1 MTIRARLALGLVAIA
16 IIFAAPLTFALHSLR
31 HLHRT
36 TLELRQR
43 DFAASLLLNR
53 MRGALDGARQGELAL
68 LFVPADSTHDGMMQ
82 RLVRV
87 TAMSDTLALFGLTRE
102 ATQIR
107 AAVADAGLGV
117 PSEFHFAVASDTAR
131 ADSISRTV
139 VGPALRGA
147 ERVIATA
154 EQALRERTSE
164 RVRIADEE
172 TIRGRNAALAALLLA
187 TALALVVGVLL
198 WRAISQP
205 VSALEE
211 GMAAVADG
219 NFHHALRISPD
230 RRDEFG
236 RLAGSFQS
244 MTQQLAALDKL
255 QAEFIS
261 VASHELKTPINV
273 VLGYLQLL
281 DEHIYGPLTREQ
293 HEIVR
298 TITSQ
303 SQSLARLVHQLLDV
317 SRFEAGGGRIDPR
330 PIDLNK
336 FLDELEQ
343 TFRVL
348 ALQRGVDFRIDRRG
362 TLPSQVQWDADR
374 VNEVLG
380 NLLSNA
386 FKFTGRGG
394 CVSLAI
400 ESSEDEACIVV
411 RDTGAGIPGTQ
422 LPHVF
427 EKFYQAD
434 NQSAAAHRGT
444 GLGLAIAKQIV
455 DAHRGTISVESTVG
469 RGTTFK
475 LTLPLR
481 VKRTSLGARRPTAA
495 AATQ

>member
-1 MTIRARLALGLVAIA
+1 MTIRARLALGLAAIA
-16 IIFAAPLTFALHSLR
+16 IIFAAPLFLALRSLG

-53 MRGALDGARQGELAL
+53 MRGALDAARRAELAL
-68 LFVPADSTHDGMMQ
+68 LFVPADSTNSGMTL
-82 RLVRV
+82 RLARV
-87 TAMSDTLALFGLTRE
+87 KAMSDSLDVFGLTRE
-102 ATQIR
+102 AAQIR
-107 AAVADAGLGV
+107 VAVADAGIGI
-117 PSEFHFAVASDTAR
+117 PSEFRFAVGSDTAH
-131 ADSISRTV
+131 ADSVSRTV
-139 VGPALRGA
+139 VEPAFRRA
-147 ERVIATA
+147 ESVIATA
-154 EQALRERTSE
+154 EQALRERTTE
-164 RVRIADEE
+164 RVRVADEE
-172 TIRGRNAALAALLLA
+172 TIRGRNAAQAALLLA
-187 TALALVVGVLL
+187 SALAIFVGVLL

-205 VSALEE
+205 VGALEE

-219 NFHHALRISPD
+219 NFHHSLRISPD

-255 QAEFIS
+255 KAEFIS

-281 DEHIYGPLTREQ
+281 DEHIYGPLTPEQ

-298 TITSQ
+298 TVTSQ

-317 SRFEAGGGRIDPR
+317 SRFDAGGGRIDPR
-330 PIDLNK
+330 PVDLK
-336 FLDELEQ
+336 EFLGELEQ
-343 TFRVL
+343 AFRVL
-348 ALQRGVDFRIDRRG
+348 ALQRGVDFRVDRRG
-362 TLPSQVQWDADR
+362 TLPQQVQWDPDR

-386 FKFTGRGG
+386 FKFTDRGG
-394 CVSLAI
+394 CVSLTI
-400 ESSEDEACIVV
+400 ESSEDEACLSVK
-411 RDTGAGIPGTQ
+411 DSGAGIPEAQ

-434 NQSAAAHRGT
+434 NQSSAAQRGT

-455 DAHRGTISVESTVG
+455 DEHGGTISVESTVG
-469 RGTTFK
+469 RGTTFT

-481 VKRTSLGARRPTAA
+481 VDRASIGARRPTAA
-495 AATQ
+495 TPG

>member
-1 MTIRARLALGLVAIA
+1 MTIRARLALGLAAIA
-16 IIFAAPLTFALHSLR
+16 IIFAAPLLFALHSLG

-36 TLELRQR
+36 TRELRQR

-53 MRGALDGARQGELAL
+53 MRGALDAARQGELAL
-68 LFVPADSTHDGMMQ
+68 LFVPADSTSDGML
-82 RLVRV
+82 RKLTRVR
-87 TAMSDTLALFGLTRE
+87 TMADTLDLFGLAPE
-102 ATQIR
+102 AAQIR
-107 AAVADAGLGV
+107 VAIADAGIGI
-117 PSEFHFAVASDTAR
+117 PSEFRFAVVSDTAR
-131 ADSISRTV
+131 ADSVSRTV
-139 VGPALRGA
+139 VAPALRRA
-147 ERVIATA
+147 ESVIATA
-154 EQALRERTSE
+154 EQALRVRTSE
-164 RVRIADEE
+164 RVRVADEE
-172 TIRGRNAALAALLLA
+172 TIRGRNAAQAALLLA
-187 TALALVVGVLL
+187 SALAIVVGVLL

-205 VSALEE
+205 VGALEE

-281 DEHIYGPLTREQ
+281 DEHIYGPLTPEQ

-330 PIDLNK
+330 PVDLME
-336 FLDELEQ
+336 FLGELEQ
-343 TFRVL
+343 AFRVL
-348 ALQRGVDFRIDRRG
+348 ALQRGVEFRVDRRG
-362 TLPSQVQWDADR
+362 TLPQLVQWDPDR

-386 FKFTGRGG
+386 FKFTDRGG

-400 ESSEDEACIVV
+400 ESSEDEARLSVK
-411 RDTGAGIPGTQ
+411 DSGAGIPEAQ

-434 NQSAAAHRGT
+434 NQSSAAQPGT

-455 DAHRGTISVESTVG
+455 DEHRGTISVESTVG
-469 RGTTFK
+469 RGTTFT

-481 VKRTSLGARRPTAA
+481 VKRASLGARRPTADTA
-495 AATQ
+495 G